1 MFIYRW
7 KSYSTCG
14 RSQGSLCFKIS
25 EGIEYL
31 DLCQLTYKTQ
41 CFWCSHSQDICVPSL
56 SETIVIGFLI
66 LTMGKEERPLCVC
79 VCWSGCG
86 AGGVTLQWRSGFSS
100 QVGLKIVY
108 KAGVSRVLSP
118 TSAFLSAWSVCK
130 WKSRRRQRET
140 EFLTMHSLVSG
151 GWLFLLKLYP
161 YCWQMGSFLQFAWV
175 FHFYSF
181 FCLFLWC
188 KIHPAWVFQMQSG
201 DFQVSGLQ
209 LSFLR
214 TLGWVSCVKDS

>member
-41 CFWCSHSQDICVPSL
+41 CFWCSPSQAICVPSL
-56 SETIVIGFLI
+56 SATIVIGFLI
-66 LTMGKEERPLCVC
+66 LTMGKEERPLRVC
-79 VCWSGCG
+79 VCWLGCG

-100 QVGLKIVY
+100 QVDLKIVY
-108 KAGVSRVLSP
+108 KAGVSCVLSP

-140 EFLTMHSLVSG
+140 EFLTMYLLVSRG
-151 GWLFLLKLYP
+151 CLFLLKLYP

-181 FCLFLWC
+181 FVCFYDAKPTQPGC
-188 KIHPAWVFQMQSG
+188 SKCNQETFMYPASN
-201 DFQVSGLQ
+201 
-209 LSFLR
+209 
-214 TLGWVSCVKDS
+214 